1 MSNSDREFLDS
12 ISRLFLEPNRP
23 SPGYLINPSI
33 SDDRRRGLTLDVL
46 RAFVESNSGTVSGAA
61 TTDPHK
67 VCVTLTQNLKEKQT
81 DLIRQYED
89 LSSGYEELYKDY
101 EALGAEYKTLLG
113 EQELTLFCLNL
124 APTAVVFLESLMSNA
139 MDDDADDNLHLQP
152 INHNATR
159 DELVEALKASQL
171 SVVKLLAEN
180 RQLRTENSNLLAN
193 SSKKRRN
200 NGLNNNLLGYKSEV
214 LRFAKH
220 FLFTRALFVPIAVFQ
235 PNTIQ
240 MPEDPRNCFE
250 NNDTYTLSITSA
262 LYEDIPEK
270 FHSLLDYHVYGNFGK
285 DFIQRKATL
294 YPPILF
300 PGSTRNMNEVFTGP
314 IIMDIHRLMYFG
326 PSSLILGSKPAQNS
340 LGIKLGFHDVTE
352 SSVSAATILTRFV
365 LSADTEWAAK
375 GAISKIEW
383 EEEYRAYHK
392 MLACNRHLPHVKA
405 IFKKIHKFVFAGTT
419 SSLATASNSNADED
433 DELEDTISDAL
444 RRFELGMDPDG
455 DDLAQPDGGNLGNG
469 TRRDV
474 DGAPA
479 PEEPPVV
486 GGAPAP
492 EEPTREEGAE
502 EEGAE
507 EVRSPAR
514 RRTGTRS
521 GKAKQRKR

>member
-1 MSNSDREFLDS
+1 
-12 ISRLFLEPNRP
+12 
-23 SPGYLINPSI
+23 
-33 SDDRRRGLTLDVL
+33 
-46 RAFVESNSGTVSGAA
+46 
-61 TTDPHK
+61 
-67 VCVTLTQNLKEKQT
+67 
-81 DLIRQYED
+81 
-89 LSSGYEELYKDY
+89 
-101 EALGAEYKTLLG
+101 
-113 EQELTLFCLNL
+113 
-124 APTAVVFLESLMSNA
+124 MSNA
-139 MDDDADDNLHLQP
+139 MDDDADDDLHLQS
-152 INHNATR
+152 INHNASR

-200 NGLNNNLLGYKSEV
+200 NGLNDNLLGYKSEV
-214 LRFAKH
+214 LRFAKR
-220 FLFTRALFVPIAVFQ
+220 FLFTRALFVPIAAFQ

-240 MPEDPRNCFE
+240 MPEDPRN
-250 NNDTYTLSITSA
+250 Y
-262 LYEDIPEK
+262 IPEK
-270 FHSLLDYHVYGNFGK
+270 FHSLLDYQAYGNFGK
-285 DFIQRKATL
+285 DFIREHGDGRSALLGVIRKALPVILKGYGIDSGLLTNAKADRSKDTVIDGLLRFPAERKATL

-352 SSVSAATILTRFV
+352 SSVSAAAILTRFV
-365 LSADTEWAAK
+365 LSTDTEWAAK

-405 IFKKIHKFVFAGTT
+405 IFRRIHKFVFAGTT

-455 DDLAQPDGGNLGNG
+455 DDLGQPDGGNLGNG
-469 TRRDV
+469 TRPDV
-474 DGAPA
+474 DGVPA

-486 GGAPAP
+486 GGARAP
-492 EEPTREEGAE
+492 EERPGKKGVKRREPKKFAVPPTSHWHSQWEGEA
-502 EEGAE
+502 A
-507 EVRSPAR
+507 
-514 RRTGTRS
+514 
-521 GKAKQRKR
+521 

>member
-1 MSNSDREFLDS
+1 
-12 ISRLFLEPNRP
+12 
-23 SPGYLINPSI
+23 
-33 SDDRRRGLTLDVL
+33 
-46 RAFVESNSGTVSGAA
+46 
-61 TTDPHK
+61 
-67 VCVTLTQNLKEKQT
+67 
-81 DLIRQYED
+81 
-89 LSSGYEELYKDY
+89 
-101 EALGAEYKTLLG
+101 
-113 EQELTLFCLNL
+113 
-124 APTAVVFLESLMSNA
+124 MSNA

-200 NGLNNNLLGYKSEV
+200 NGLNDNLLGYKSEV

-220 FLFTRALFVPIAVFQ
+220 FLFMRALFVPIAAFQ

-285 DFIQRKATL
+285 DFIREHGDGRSALLGVIRKALPVILKGHGIDSGLLTNAKADRSKDAVIDRLLRFPAERKATL

-352 SSVSAATILTRFV
+352 SSVSAAAILTRFV
-365 LSADTEWAAK
+365 LSTDTEWAAK

-469 TRRDV
+469 TRPDV

-486 GGAPAP
+486 DGAPAP
-492 EEPTREEGAE
+492 EEPTWEEGAE

-507 EVRSPAR
+507 EVCGPA
-514 RRTGTRS
+514 
-521 GKAKQRKR
+521 